1 MMPTSSFSQSRIAA
15 MKNVLADWRWTQRGG
30 GGWSVGAAGPV
41 QQPDCVGSGVKG
53 EGGGMLNS
61 SSLYTLLYS
70 VIYNSVLISDFFLLI
85 L

>member
-1 MMPTSSFSQSRIAA
+1 M
-15 MKNVLADWRWTQRGG
+15 
-30 GGWSVGAAGPV
+30 GAAGPV

-70 VIYNSVLISDFFLLI
+70 VIYNSVLISDFFI
-85 L
+85 DIITCTE